1 MQKYYFP
8 TNRTKTQFLILK
20 FNLKRAFGPQRPIS
34 CFCSNFPYF
43 TDICGPELV
52 NLNNFGLPGPGL
64 EAFNRAK
71 VLKIQQQHGT

>member
-20 FNLKRAFGPQRPIS
+20 FNPPGVLASQRPIS
-34 CFCSNFPYF
+34 CFCGNFPYF
-43 TDICGPELV
+43 THICGLELV

-64 EAFNRAK
+64 DAFNRAK
-71 VLKIQQQHGT
+71 VLKIQQQHGA

>member
-8 TNRTKTQFLILK
+8 TNRTKTQFLILI
-20 FNLKRAFGPQRPIS
+20 FNPWRAFGPQRPIS

-43 TDICGPELV
+43 THICGPELV

-64 EAFNRAK
+64 EALNRAK
-71 VLKIQQQHGT
+71 VLKIQQQHGA